1 MAVKK
6 LVRDDGNEILVDR
19 ALKDA
24 DGGTIASQEWVQENV
39 PQGPKGDK
47 GDPGSIEGAGF
58 PLTLQ
63 NSTGVVKAEFNSG
76 IKSSTETIQTPH
88 LDLQDANDKARY
100 TAYGI
105 IPFSSSASS
114 ATGKLLSFPIGEEGT
129 FATQEWVE
137 NRLCAGNNTP
147 MENFCQTK
155 VPYYASE
162 DDLPTTASAIKSAF
176 GLGAQEI
183 GTKTAIWVAFAAVG
197 IDIRMLILNYI
208 SVSGTFKW
216 LRNSPK
222 LGLGQTIGVGDNWYM
237 VKTRGNTGAPVD
249 IWDVLVPLRG
259 RFPVMPLA
267 YNNGLTLQDM
277 RDCDIKVNFT
287 GTFRAGINIY
297 SARNCSML
305 IDTKDYAETTTG
317 GGVLSFQSRIY
328 GDNATLIQGASPV
341 LRDNSGN
348 PPSMRSAVTN
358 TNISTGQVELFIN
371 YIQYDQ
377 NGVCAPNA
385 DGIMY
390 NNMWLCP
397 FRPTWTFLDGD
408 EQKDFRLNFR
418 YEFAESGQPR
428 MDLIPYIVP
437 HVETQSVSV
446 MSASPEQ
453 PEDVQA
459 PSVPSGRRGCF
470 TLDDEGHTI
479 DAFTGEIIE

>member
-6 LVRDDGNEILVDR
+6 LVREDGNEILVDR

-76 IKSSTETIQTPH
+76 IKSSTEMIQTPH

-129 FATQEWVE
+129 FATREWSQENVSQKVLEPGWGD
-137 NRLCAGNNTP
+137 AGVLP
-147 MENFCQTK
+147 QSK
-155 VPYYASE
+155 VSNMPSW
-162 DDLPTTASAIKSAF
+162 PTAAVAVSVIVTRM
-176 GLGAQEI
+176 GLGAFVPQDGKRYECLFSI
-183 GTKTAIWVAFAAVG
+183 GGTLYLTSF
-197 IDIRMLILNYI
+197 L
-208 SVSGTFKW
+208 VSGERATFDTGNREALKPGDIVTA
-216 LRNSPK
+216 N
-222 LGLGQTIGVGDNWYM
+222 GVTMMIKQEVG
-237 VKTRGNTGAPVD
+237 TGAAKN
-249 IWDVLVPLRG
+249 IWDIAVPLRG
-259 RFPVMPLA
+259 RFPVMPLTT
-267 YNNGLTLQDM
+267 NNSLTIQDM
-277 RDCDIKVNFT
+277 RECDMKIYFS
-287 GTFRAGINIY
+287 GTSRSVINIF
-297 SARNCSML
+297 SARNCSLL
-305 IDTKDYAETTTG
+305 IDTKDYAETSTG
-317 GGVLSFQSRIY
+317 GGSLSFQSRIY
-328 GDNATLIQGASPV
+328 GDNATLVQGATPV

-348 PPSMRSAVTN
+348 PPSICAPY
-358 TNISTGQVELFIN
+358 STVGNEIYITVN

-397 FRPTWTFLDGD
+397 FRSTWTFSDGD

-428 MDLIPYIVP
+428 MDVIPYIVP
-437 HVETQSVSV
+437 HVETQSASV
-446 MSASPEQ
+446 MSEPPEQ
-453 PEDVQA
+453 PEDTQS
-459 PSVPSGRRGCF
+459 PIVPSGRRGCF

>member
-6 LVRDDGNEILVDR
+6 LVREDGNEILVDR

-137 NRLCAGNNTP
+137 
-147 MENFCQTK
+147 ENKGSRYINENWYEDISCQT
-155 VPYYASE
+155 
-162 DDLPTTASAIKSAF
+162 AIPLVSLSSFPMKRSSFVRDF
-176 GLGAQEI
+176 G
-183 GTKTAIWVAFAAVG
+183 
-197 IDIRMLILNYI
+197 
-208 SVSGTFKW
+208 
-216 LRNSPK
+216 
-222 LGLGQTIGVGDNWYM
+222 
-237 VKTRGNTGAPVD
+237 TGAKEFVD
-249 IWDVLVPLRG
+249 GFGYSVFARMSGEMHILHVIYDENNDNFTFHEDGGIIKEGDVVNIAGVVAICVSSNLQNIWDWFKVINGRWSVLPSV
-259 RFPVMPLA
+259 
-267 YNNGLTLQDM
+267 YKNSLTIQDM
-277 RDCDIKVNFT
+277 RDCDIKVYYKGAVRSGWNV
-287 GTFRAGINIY
+287 Y
-297 SARNCSML
+297 SARNCSL
-305 IDTKDYAETTTG
+305 IIDTKDYAETMTG
-317 GGVLSFQSRIY
+317 GGTLSCQARIY
-328 GDNATLIQGASPV
+328 GDNATLVGGATPV
-341 LRDNSGN
+341 LRDNAGN
-348 PPSMRSAVTN
+348 SPSIRAPY
-358 TNISTGQVELFIN
+358 STVGNEIYINVN

-377 NGVCAPNA
+377 NGNISLKA
-385 DGIMY
+385 DGTMV
-390 NNMWLCP
+390 NNMWVCP
-397 FRPTWTFLDGD
+397 FRPTWTYTDTDGT
-408 EQKDFRLNFR
+408 QKDLRLNFR

-459 PSVPSGRRGCF
+459 PIVPSGRRGCF

>member
-6 LVRDDGNEILVDR
+6 LVREDGNEILVDR

-39 PQGPKGDK
+39 PQGPKGD
-47 GDPGSIEGAGF
+47 PGSIEGAGF

-63 NSTGVVKAEFNSG
+63 NSTGVVKAEFDSG

-137 NRLCAGNNTP
+137 GRIYFGDNTGT
-147 MENFCQTK
+147 EDFCQTK
-155 VPYYASE
+155 VPWYASV
-162 DDLPTTASAIKSAF
+162 DDLPKTASAIKSAF

-183 GTKTAIWVAFAAVG
+183 GTKNSIWIVFVSIGA
-197 IDIRMLILNYI
+197 DII
-208 SVSGTFKW
+208 
-216 LRNSPK
+216 
-222 LGLGQTIGVGDNWYM
+222 QTILTYSTSTGFFRWMGTSAKLAIGEITKVGDNIYM
-237 VKTRGNTGAPVD
+237 SKSRGNTGVPVD

-259 RFPVMPLA
+259 RFPVMPLTIG
-267 YNNGLTLQDM
+267 NSLTIQDM
-277 RDCDIKVNFT
+277 RDCDMKVYFS
-287 GTFRAGINIY
+287 GTSRSAINIF
-297 SARNCSML
+297 SARNCSLL
-305 IDTKDYAETTTG
+305 IDTKDYAETSTG
-317 GGVLSFQSRIY
+317 GGTLSFQSRIY
-328 GDNATLIQGASPV
+328 GDNATLIQGATPV

-348 PPSMRSAVTN
+348 PPSIRAPY
-358 TNISTGQVELFIN
+358 STTGNENYITVN

-377 NGVCAPNA
+377 NGVVIPNA
-385 DGIMY
+385 DGIMC
-390 NNMWLCP
+390 NNMWLVP
-397 FRPTWTFLDGD
+397 FRPTWTFSDGN

-428 MDLIPYIVP
+428 MDIIPYFVP
-437 HVETQSVSV
+437 HVETQSASV
-446 MSASPEQ
+446 MSELPEQ
-453 PEDVQA
+453 PEDIPS